1 MIKAA
6 FKINGN
12 EYAFKDITLRTYYT
26 LKKILENPDKGS
38 EFEIVEVMT
47 GCPVGELKK
56 LKFPDWLMV
65 WEEAQLQAITMSQT
79 TEAIRPTVEFNGI
92 KYGLPKVEDLT
103 IGEFADLDLLMSG
116 DSAETKMA
124 EIAAILYRPILK
136 QKGNTL
142 VLEPYDSDKYKERLE
157 AFQDFPISGIK
168 SANTFFLQSANSLL
182 KSTAE
187 SLVKKSQKQNSMSP
201 EGLEALQSLLQ
212 QDPGGALSIQLQGK
226 ILSDLTKLPS
236 SQFDLPL
243 IGLLGKRTKIGK
255 WLNKF
260 KK

>member
-1 MIKAA
+1 
-6 FKINGN
+6 
-12 EYAFKDITLRTYYT
+12 
-26 LKKILENPDKGS
+26 
-38 EFEIVEVMT
+38 
-47 GCPVGELKK
+47 
-56 LKFPDWLMV
+56 
-65 WEEAQLQAITMSQT
+65 MSQS
-79 TEAIRPTVEFNGI
+79 TEAIRPIVEFNGV
-92 KYGLPKVEDLT
+92 KYGLPKVEELT
-103 IGEFADLDLLMSG
+103 IGEFADLDLIMSG
-116 DSAETKMA
+116 DSAEAKMA

-136 QKGNTL
+136 QRGNTL
-142 VLEPYDSDKYKERLE
+142 TLEPYDSDKYKERLE
-157 AFQDFPISGIK
+157 TFQDFPISGIK

-212 QDPGGALSIQLQGK
+212 LEPGGALSIQLQGK

-243 IGLLGKRTKIGK
+243 IGLRGKKTRLGK

-260 KK
+260 RK